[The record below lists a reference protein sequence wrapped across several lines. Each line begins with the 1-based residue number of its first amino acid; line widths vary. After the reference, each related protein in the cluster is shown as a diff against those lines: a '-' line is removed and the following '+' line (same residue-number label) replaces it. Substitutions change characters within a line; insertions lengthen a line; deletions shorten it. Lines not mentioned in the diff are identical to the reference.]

1 MRVSPTGP
9 GAQDGADSCSADND
23 RAIEAASEAARAFDG
38 LGMRARHQRAAA
50 GESRERRFVSKEAER
65 DVSYQKKLT
74 QYEANLHVAEWQFG
88 DGSTRSASIY
98 SLSPC
103 TAIRT
108 PDREHGYQDSASVYR
123 ATYDEVSLLRTRTR
137 TRRTTST
144 S

>member
-1 MRVSPTGP
+1 MCVSHPP
-9 GAQDGADSCSADND
+9 
-23 RAIEAASEAARAFDG
+23 ARARKTEPTHAAQTTIV
-38 LGMRARHQRAAA
+38 LLRPPVKLRAPLMAWECAHVTNAQQL
-50 GESRERRFVSKEAER
+50 EKAER